1 MLPEVLTPEQVAEYL
16 QLTVQEVTQELEQQ
30 TLPGLKIAGKWR
42 IQRLALD
49 QLLNPATTPSQ
60 PTSQPQPNPDPP
72 PPIPEPIPSPPK
84 KIASKTDPP
93 LDSVTSPQTII
104 ENPAPPPQSN
114 PITLPPIPLGY
125 EQAKIFSSNPQ
136 QGYGTARLSDNRSV
150 WLDYQKLIEPNRI
163 PLPGDWIQFE
173 PYKSGK
179 LLKARN
185 IQIIARFSD
194 SPKIIT
200 PSPKPALSTPPPQ
213 LTPSPPAKL
222 ITTPP
227 TKIPKPTPIT
237 PSPTEAPSPPS
248 RSGSFRSQQ
257 LYQQAALARTE
268 GRFDDARRLFRQAIE
283 ADAEVAVY
291 AAFFRMEREE
301 SRKEDAR
308 RIIQEA
314 IERFPNEEIV
324 YELYGQMERR
334 ARNFNRAEEIF
345 RQGLA
350 KSKNTISLK
359 RGLAQTLVELGTETS
374 LKEAERIFKE
384 IEAKI
389 DKRDP
394 FYQRSKTFQQN
405 PRANQ
410 AFDFFRAA
418 GMIVN
423 IYRQRELPPGI
434 TNIVVE
440 TKNQELDESFGLNG
454 AFLVRCFRQV
464 PTPTELSSLVK
475 FLNQQGTNELHLGD
489 IDRKVV
495 LNPIA
500 FIAVPNS
507 EQIKYPLMN
516 LFVEGKS
523 NEIIVPL
530 DDISLQE
537 RENSLNILRDV
548 LGQYLGQRDLYKS
561 TDPVSGRLFFGRE
574 SLLLQLADE
583 IQRGQFLGIYGL
595 RKMGKTSLVHQLSN
609 ERLRSEA
616 VATVDLQASLALTIR
631 TFEPLYWEIERALY
645 NRLVERFSSNI
656 SNILRLGR
664 MTRFTDLSSEQ
675 QQQAGVIFNEDIK
688 IFLEALVQGN
698 FPGVNHL
705 IIILDELER
714 ILPVGGQSGVNGYL
728 EFFALLRGLAQTE
741 RYRHRLTSVVIAANA
756 SISERGYWEKR
767 ENPVFGLYKP
777 IFLPPLTADESQEMI
792 KTLGKGMGIYWET
805 EATQLIFE
813 ETNGHPFLIRLLCS
827 RIVKKHPKRPLNVNR
842 QMVEEQIGP
851 FLRDEGDKF
860 EQIIELLHEN
870 FPTEE
875 RLLEQIALDKAEGDL
890 PDEMIRHLLGYHLIL
905 AGPNDGYRVAL
916 NLLRSWLRKRAGVR
930 T

>member
-42 IQRLALD
+42 TQRLALD
-49 QLLNPATTPSQ
+49 QFLNQTIILPQ
-60 PTSQPQPNPDPP
+60 PTSQPKPNPDSSTPIEPP
-72 PPIPEPIPSPPK
+72 FSIPEPISSPIPL
-84 KIASKTDPP
+84 ISPKTDPP
-93 LDSVTSPQTII
+93 LELLLPPQNIV
-104 ENPAPPPQSN
+104 EDPLPPPRNN
-114 PITLPPIPLGY
+114 PITLPPIPPGY

-136 QGYGTARLSDNRSV
+136 QGYGTARLADNRSV

-179 LLKARN
+179 LLKARH

-200 PSPKPALSTPPPQ
+200 PSPKPTPPF
-213 LTPSPPAKL
+213 SPPPPEKL
-222 ITTPP
+222 ITTSP
-227 TKIPKPTPIT
+227 TKITKLTATPPPPLET
-237 PSPTEAPSPPS
+237 PLPPS

-301 SRKEDAR
+301 GRKEDAR

-359 RGLAQTLVELGTETS
+359 RGLAQTLVELGTEKS
-374 LKEAERIFKE
+374 LKEAEKIFTE

-418 GMIVN
+418 GMIVS

-507 EQIKYPLMN
+507 EQIKYALMN

-537 RENSLNILRDV
+537 RENSLNVLRDV
-548 LGQYLGQRDLYKS
+548 LGQYLGQRDLYNS

-574 SLLLQLADE
+574 RLLLQLADD

-595 RKMGKTSLVHQLSN
+595 RKMGKTSLIHQLSN

-616 VATVDLQASLALTIR
+616 VAVVDLQGSTSLMTKSL
-631 TFEPLYWEIERALY
+631 EPLYWEIERDLY
-645 NRLVERFSSNI
+645 KRLADKFPDKI
-656 SNILRLGR
+656 GKILRLGQVSQ
-664 MTRFTDLSSEQ
+664 FTDLAPEQ
-675 QQQAGVIFNEDIK
+675 QQQAGILFNENIRR
-688 IFLEALVQGN
+688 FLDAILNGQ
-698 FPGVNHL
+698 FTGVKRL

-714 ILPVGGQSGVNGYL
+714 ILPVGGQPGVNGYL

-741 RYRHRLTSVVIAANA
+741 RYRGRLTSVVVAANA
-756 SISERGYWEKR
+756 AISERGYWERR
-767 ENPVFGLYKP
+767 ENPVFALYKP
-777 IFLPPLTADESQEMI
+777 LFLPPLSADESQEMI
-792 KTLGKGMGIYWET
+792 KTLGKGMGVYWEQPAT
-805 EATQLIFE
+805 ELIYT
-813 ETNGHPFLIRLLCS
+813 ETNGHPFLTRLLCS
-827 RIVKKHPKRPLNVNR
+827 KIIKKEPKRPLTVNK
-842 QMVEEQIGP
+842 QMVEEQLLP
-851 FLRDEGDKF
+851 FLREEGDKM
-860 EQIIELLHEN
+860 EQITQLLHGN
-870 FPTEE
+870 FPDEE
-875 RLLEQIALDKAEGDL
+875 RLLEQIALDEVSGEL
-890 PDEMIRHLLGYHLIL
+890 PDEIIRHLSGYQLVTVEQ
-905 AGPNDGYRVAL
+905 NGYRITL
-916 NLLRSWLRKRAGVR
+916 NLLRRWLRRRAGVK